1 MNSAV
6 SQSLVNLL
14 LASGVPSHEEAMELA
29 SNLNGGSWT
38 SQVLDSGKVDE
49 QRFLEAI
56 GNYFQVPVISID
68 AKKIERATLSLLPSR
83 FVFQHHILP
92 IEMKDKTV
100 VLATYDLF
108 NSVGRQLASQLLKGP
123 AEWVLVPRGQILRA
137 MKTVYGVGAETF
149 DEILKANRSFE
160 SSQDIEGATDLNADD
175 PDASVVK
182 FVNQIIREAI
192 LERATDIHVE
202 PLENDLRIRYRI
214 DGILHEVAVPPQ
226 LRLLQSAIIS
236 RLKVMAHMDIA
247 ERRLP
252 QDGRIN
258 LQAHDQNIDVRVSTI
273 PTVNGESISLRLLS
287 RDQQQAF
294 GFERLD
300 LSPGHTRIMK
310 TLLTQP
316 NGIILVTGPTGSG
329 KSTSLYCFL
338 SSINSVQRR
347 IITIEEPVEYRLPG
361 VSQIDVKPEIDLT
374 FAKGL
379 RHILRQDPNVVMV
392 GEIRDVETAD
402 ISIRAAMTGHLVF
415 STLHTNDAVGGITR
429 LLDMDVEPF
438 LLASVVK
445 AFIAQR
451 LVRTSCPHCQEPVDY
466 PREYLAEI
474 GIPAELGTR
483 FQKGAGCDSC
493 RQTGYLGRLAIYE
506 ICVVTR
512 AVEEVNHAKTR
523 WWRAEAMRDRGR
535 DGDVAS
541 GRLAPSRGGQDDH
554 RRSGARHADRRSDGG
569 DGSAKRPRRG
579 RRSADGAERS
589 AARTGLRHFL
599 LVIPSRETA
608 RDLAIEYWSHN
619 FSQWVT
625 RIVRVLSPSRCQCQ
639 TIPAPDLSICG
650 FSVWTNS
657 FFFSRRQPLIS
668 FSRAMACRASLN
680 CS

>member
-1 MNSAV
+1 MSSAA
-6 SQSLVNLL
+6 SQSLINLL
-14 LASGVPSHEEAMELA
+14 LEGGVASREEAVELA
-29 SNLNGGSWT
+29 QNLNGGSWT
-38 SQVLDSGKVDE
+38 TQVLDSGKVDE
-49 QRFLEAI
+49 QRLLTAI
-56 GNYFQVPVISID
+56 GKFFRVPVTTIEAKNID
-68 AKKIERATLSLLPSR
+68 RKTLSILPSR

-92 IEMKDKTV
+92 VEEKEKSV

-108 NSVGRQLASQLLKGP
+108 NSTGRQLASQLSKKTV
-123 AEWVLVPRGQILRA
+123 EWVLVPRAQLLRA

-149 DEILKANRSFE
+149 DEILKTNRAFE
-160 SSQDIEGATDLNADD
+160 VLQDTETSTDLNADD
-175 PDASVVK
+175 PEASVVK

-192 LERATDIHVE
+192 VERATDIHVE

-236 RLKVMAHMDIA
+236 RLKVMSHMDIA

-252 QDGRIN
+252 QDGRMN
-258 LQAHDQNIDVRVSTI
+258 LQANGANIDVRVSTI

-287 RDQQQAF
+287 RGEQQF

-300 LSPGHTRIMK
+300 LSKRQEGIIRH
-310 TLLTQP
+310 LLAQP
-316 NGIILVTGPTGSG
+316 NGIILLTGPTGCG

-445 AFIAQR
+445 SFIAQR
-451 LVRTSCPHCQEPVDY
+451 LVRTLCSECAKPVEY
-466 PREYLAEI
+466 PREYLMEI
-474 GIPAELGTR
+474 GVPVKEFGTTFLR
-483 FQKGAGCDSC
+483 GVGCDNC
-493 RQTGYLGRLAIYE
+493 RQTGYQGRAAIYE
-506 ICVVTR
+506 ICVITEPLRKMIMQKRDGGELKQCAIAEGMETLRQDGWRRVSQGKTTI
-512 AVEEVNHAKTR
+512 EEVVRVTQTDEVM
-523 WWRAEAMRDRGR
+523 AETSEEAQPV
-535 DGDVAS
+535 VA
-541 GRLAPSRGGQDDH
+541 
-554 RRSGARHADRRSDGG
+554 G
-569 DGSAKRPRRG
+569 DGA
-579 RRSADGAERS
+579 GA
-589 AARTGLRHFL
+589 
-599 LVIPSRETA
+599 
-608 RDLAIEYWSHN
+608 
-619 FSQWVT
+619 
-625 RIVRVLSPSRCQCQ
+625 
-639 TIPAPDLSICG
+639 
-650 FSVWTNS
+650 
-657 FFFSRRQPLIS
+657 
-668 FSRAMACRASLN
+668 
-680 CS
+680 

>member
-1 MNSAV
+1 VNPAV
-6 SQSLVNLL
+6 SNSLIDLL
-14 LASGVPSHEEAMELA
+14 LASGVPSRDEAAALS

-38 SQVLDSGKVDE
+38 AQVLDSGKVDE

-56 GNYFQVPVISID
+56 GSYFQVPVISID
-68 AKKIERATLSLLPSR
+68 AKRIDRSTLSLLPSR

-92 IEMKDKTV
+92 IETKEKTV

-108 NSVGRQLASQLLKGP
+108 NSVGRQLASQLLKRP
-123 AEWVLVPRGQILRA
+123 TEWVLVPRAQILRA
-137 MKTVYGVGAETF
+137 MKNVYGVGAETF
-149 DEILKANRSFE
+149 DEILKTNRAFENAEDIE
-160 SSQDIEGATDLNADD
+160 SSTDLDAND
-175 PDASVVK
+175 PEASVVK
-182 FVNQIIREAI
+182 FVNQVIREAI

-226 LRLLQSAIIS
+226 LRLLQSAILS

-287 RDQQQAF
+287 RTEQHF
-294 GFERLD
+294 GFDRLD
-300 LSPGHTRIMK
+300 MSEKQSRVIRH
-310 TLLTQP
+310 LLAQP
-316 NGIILVTGPTGSG
+316 NGIILLTGPTGCG

-438 LLASVVK
+438 LLSSVVK

-451 LVRTSCPHCQEPVDY
+451 LVRTLCPHCAQLVDY

-474 GIPAELGTR
+474 SVPAEMGTR
-483 FQKGAGCDSC
+483 FQRGEGCESC
-493 RQTGYLGRLAIYE
+493 RHTGYQGRLAIYE
-506 ICVVTR
+506 ICVVTEPLKKLIMQKR
-512 AVEEVNHAKTR
+512 DGGEMKQCAIAQGMETLRQDGWRRVAQGKTTIEEV
-523 WWRAEAMRDRGR
+523 
-535 DGDVAS
+535 
-541 GRLAPSRGGQDDH
+541 
-554 RRSGARHADRRSDGG
+554 
-569 DGSAKRPRRG
+569 
-579 RRSADGAERS
+579 
-589 AARTGLRHFL
+589 
-599 LVIPSRETA
+599 
-608 RDLAIEYWSHN
+608 
-619 FSQWVT
+619 
-625 RIVRVLSPSRCQCQ
+625 VRVTQ
-639 TIPAPDLSICG
+639 TDEVMAETELQSAPAMVGEGP
-650 FSVWTNS
+650 VAVP
-657 FFFSRRQPLIS
+657 R
-668 FSRAMACRASLN
+668 
-680 CS
+680 

>member
-1 MNSAV
+1 MNAAP
-6 SQSLVNLL
+6 SQSLMNLL
-14 LASGVPSHEEAMELA
+14 LESGVPSSEEAAQLA
-29 SNLNGGSWT
+29 TNLNGGSWVN
-38 SQVLDSGKVDE
+38 QVLDSGKVDE
-49 QRFLEAI
+49 QRFLGAI
-56 GNYFQVPVISID
+56 GKFFRVSIVSID
-68 AKKIERATLSLLPSR
+68 AKNIDRATLSILPSR

-92 IEMKDKTV
+92 IEVKENSV

-108 NSVGRQLASQLLKGP
+108 NSIGRQLASQLLKKP
-123 AEWVLVPRGQILRA
+123 AEWVLVPRAQLLRA
-137 MKTVYGVGAETF
+137 MKRLYGVGAETF
-149 DEILKANRSFE
+149 DEILKTNRAFE
-160 SSQDIEGATDLNADD
+160 ILQDSETGTDLNADD
-175 PDASVVK
+175 PEASVVK

-192 LERATDIHVE
+192 AERATDIHVE

-287 RDQQQAF
+287 RTEQQNF
-294 GFERLD
+294 GFDRLD
-300 LSPGHTRIMK
+300 LSAKQTRIIRA
-310 TLLTQP
+310 LLAQP
-316 NGIILVTGPTGSG
+316 NGIILLTGPTGCG

-402 ISIRAAMTGHLVF
+402 IAIRAAMTGHLVF

-445 AFIAQR
+445 SFIAQR
-451 LVRTSCPHCQEPVDY
+451 LVRTICPDCVQTVDY

-474 GIPAELGTR
+474 GLPVKELGAS
-483 FQKGAGCDSC
+483 FQRGAGCDQC
-493 RQTGYLGRLAIYE
+493 RQTGYQGRAAIYE
-506 ICVVTR
+506 ICVVSEPLRKLIMQKRDGGELKQCAIAEGMETLR
-512 AVEEVNHAKTR
+512 QDGWRRVAKGNTTIEEV
-523 WWRAEAMRDRGR
+523 
-535 DGDVAS
+535 
-541 GRLAPSRGGQDDH
+541 
-554 RRSGARHADRRSDGG
+554 
-569 DGSAKRPRRG
+569 
-579 RRSADGAERS
+579 
-589 AARTGLRHFL
+589 
-599 LVIPSRETA
+599 
-608 RDLAIEYWSHN
+608 
-619 FSQWVT
+619 
-625 RIVRVLSPSRCQCQ
+625 VRVTQ
-639 TIPAPDLSICG
+639 TDE
-650 FSVWTNS
+650 V
-657 FFFSRRQPLIS
+657 
-668 FSRAMACRASLN
+668 MAETTEDAEPVMKR
-680 CS
+680 

>member
-1 MNSAV
+1 VNPAISNS
-6 SQSLVNLL
+6 LIDLL
-14 LASGVPSHEEAMELA
+14 LASGVPSREEAAEL
-29 SNLNGGSWT
+29 STNLNGGSWT
-38 SQVLDSGKVDE
+38 TQVLDSGKVDE

-56 GNYFQVPVISID
+56 GNFFQVPVMSID
-68 AKKIERATLSLLPSR
+68 TKRIERSTLSLLPSR

-92 IEMKDKTV
+92 IETRDKTV

-108 NSVGRQLASQLLKGP
+108 NSVGRQLASQLLKRP
-123 AEWVLVPRGQILRA
+123 TEWVLVPRAQILRA

-149 DEILKANRSFE
+149 DEILKTNRSFE
-160 SSQDIEGATDLNADD
+160 GAEDIETATDLDAND

-202 PLENDLRIRYRI
+202 PLEGDLRIRYRI

-287 RDQQQAF
+287 RTETQHF
-294 GFERLD
+294 GFDRLD
-300 LSPGHTRIMK
+300 MSEKQTQIIRH
-310 TLLTQP
+310 LLAQP
-316 NGIILVTGPTGSG
+316 NGIILLTGPTGCG

-438 LLASVVK
+438 LLSSVVK

-451 LVRTSCPHCQEPVDY
+451 LVRTICPHCVRMYDY

-474 GIPAELGTR
+474 GVPAEMGTQFR
-483 FQKGAGCDSC
+483 RGEGCDSC
-493 RQTGYLGRLAIYE
+493 RQTGYQGRLAIYE
-506 ICVVTR
+506 ICVVTEPLKKLIMQKR
-512 AVEEVNHAKTR
+512 DGGELKQCAISNGMETLRQDGWRRVAQGKSTIEEVVRVTQTDEMMAETELQSAPALM
-523 WWRAEAMRDRGR
+523 AEAP
-535 DGDVAS
+535 V
-541 GRLAPSRGGQDDH
+541 
-554 RRSGARHADRRSDGG
+554 
-569 DGSAKRPRRG
+569 
-579 RRSADGAERS
+579 
-589 AARTGLRHFL
+589 
-599 LVIPSRETA
+599 
-608 RDLAIEYWSHN
+608 
-619 FSQWVT
+619 
-625 RIVRVLSPSRCQCQ
+625 VLS
-639 TIPAPDLSICG
+639 
-650 FSVWTNS
+650 
-657 FFFSRRQPLIS
+657 
-668 FSRAMACRASLN
+668 
-680 CS
+680 

>member
-1 MNSAV
+1 MSSPEDAA
-6 SQSLVNLL
+6 Q
-14 LASGVPSHEEAMELA
+14 LA

-56 GNYFQVPVISID
+56 GKYFQVPVISID
-68 AKKIERATLSLLPSR
+68 AKRIDRQTLSLLPSR

-92 IEMKDKTV
+92 IETKEKSV

-108 NSVGRQLASQLLKGP
+108 NSVGRQLASQLLKLP
-123 AEWVLVPRGQILRA
+123 AEWVLVPRAQILRA

-149 DEILKANRSFE
+149 DEILKTNRSFE
-160 SSQDIEGATDLNADD
+160 NAQDIETSTDLDAND
-175 PDASVVK
+175 PEASVVK

-202 PLENDLRIRYRI
+202 PLEDDLRIRYRI

-287 RDQQQAF
+287 RGGQQF

-300 LSPGHTRIMK
+300 LGKKQEKMIRH
-310 TLLTQP
+310 LLTQP
-316 NGIILVTGPTGSG
+316 NGIILLTGPTGCG

-338 SSINSVQRR
+338 STINSVSRR
-347 IITIEEPVEYRLPG
+347 IITIEEPVEYKLPG
-361 VSQIDVKPEIDLT
+361 VLQMDVKPEIDLT

-392 GEIRDVETAD
+392 GEIRDIETAD

-438 LLASVVK
+438 LLSSVVK
-445 AFIAQR
+445 SFIAQR
-451 LVRTSCPHCQEPVDY
+451 LVRTICPECAEKVDY
-466 PREYLAEI
+466 PADYLAEI
-474 GIPAELGTR
+474 GFPVKELGTQFMR
-483 FQKGAGCDSC
+483 GKGCDHC
-493 RQTGYLGRLAIYE
+493 RHTGYQGRAAIYE
-506 ICVVTR
+506 VCLVTEPLR
-512 AVEEVNHAKTR
+512 KLIMQKKDGGELKQCAISEGMETLRQDGWRRVAAGNSTIEEV
-523 WWRAEAMRDRGR
+523 
-535 DGDVAS
+535 
-541 GRLAPSRGGQDDH
+541 
-554 RRSGARHADRRSDGG
+554 
-569 DGSAKRPRRG
+569 
-579 RRSADGAERS
+579 
-589 AARTGLRHFL
+589 
-599 LVIPSRETA
+599 
-608 RDLAIEYWSHN
+608 
-619 FSQWVT
+619 
-625 RIVRVLSPSRCQCQ
+625 VRVTQ
-639 TIPAPDLSICG
+639 TDE
-650 FSVWTNS
+650 V
-657 FFFSRRQPLIS
+657 
-668 FSRAMACRASLN
+668 MAETTESD
-680 CS
+680 S

>member
-1 MNSAV
+1 MNYAA
-6 SQSLVNLL
+6 SQPLVDIL
-14 LASGVPSHEEAMELA
+14 LASGVQSQEDALQLA
-29 SNLNGGSWT
+29 THLNGGSWT
-38 SQVLDSGKVDE
+38 AHVLDSGKVDE
-49 QRFLEAI
+49 QQFLTAI
-56 GNYFQVPVISID
+56 GNYFNVPVVAIEAKNID
-68 AKKIERATLSLLPSR
+68 RQTLSLLPSR
-83 FVFQHHILP
+83 FVFQHHMLP
-92 IEMKDKTV
+92 IESKENSV

-108 NSVGRQLASQLLKGP
+108 NTVGRQLASQLLKKP
-123 AEWVLVPRGQILRA
+123 AEWVLVPRAQILRA
-137 MKTVYGVGAETF
+137 MKTLYGVGAETF
-149 DEILKANRSFE
+149 DEILKTNRSFE
-160 SSQDIEGATDLNADD
+160 ALQDIETSTDLNADD
-175 PDASVVK
+175 PEASVVK

-192 LERATDIHVE
+192 VERATDIHVE

-252 QDGRIN
+252 QDGRIQ
-258 LQAHDQNIDVRVSTI
+258 LTSSDQEIDVRVSTI

-287 RDQQQAF
+287 RDQQNMF

-300 LSPGHTRIMK
+300 LSEQQTRIMK
-310 TLLTQP
+310 SLLAQP
-316 NGIILVTGPTGSG
+316 NGIVLVTGPTGSG

-451 LVRTSCPHCQEPVDY
+451 LVRTICPDCKTTAGYPIDY
-466 PREYLAEI
+466 LNEI
-474 GIPAELGTR
+474 GAIVSPNFKYYRG
-483 FQKGAGCDSC
+483 QGCDSC
-493 RQTGYLGRLAIYE
+493 RQTGYRGRVAIYE
-506 ICVVTR
+506 ICVVTEPLRRLIIRKGTGSELKQR
-512 AVEEVNHAKTR
+512 AIMDGMMTLRQDGWRRVAQGVTTVEEVLRVTQTDEVM
-523 WWRAEAMRDRGR
+523 AET
-535 DGDVAS
+535 DVI
-541 GRLAPSRGGQDDH
+541 
-554 RRSGARHADRRSDGG
+554 
-569 DGSAKRPRRG
+569 
-579 RRSADGAERS
+579 AE
-589 AARTGLRHFL
+589 
-599 LVIPSRETA
+599 P
-608 RDLAIEYWSHN
+608 
-619 FSQWVT
+619 
-625 RIVRVLSPSRCQCQ
+625 
-639 TIPAPDLSICG
+639 
-650 FSVWTNS
+650 
-657 FFFSRRQPLIS
+657 PLI
-668 FSRAMACRASLN
+668 AQ
-680 CS
+680 

>member
-1 MNSAV
+1 
-6 SQSLVNLL
+6 
-14 LASGVPSHEEAMELA
+14 
-29 SNLNGGSWT
+29 
-38 SQVLDSGKVDE
+38 
-49 QRFLEAI
+49 
-56 GNYFQVPVISID
+56 
-68 AKKIERATLSLLPSR
+68 
-83 FVFQHHILP
+83 
-92 IEMKDKTV
+92 
-100 VLATYDLF
+100 
-108 NSVGRQLASQLLKGP
+108 
-123 AEWVLVPRGQILRA
+123 

-149 DEILKANRSFE
+149 DEILKTNRSFE
-160 SSQDIEGATDLNADD
+160 GAEDIEMATDLDAND

-202 PLENDLRIRYRI
+202 PLEGDLRIRYRI

-287 RDQQQAF
+287 RTETQHF
-294 GFERLD
+294 GFDRLD
-300 LSPGHTRIMK
+300 MSEKQAHIVRN
-310 TLLTQP
+310 LLAQP
-316 NGIILVTGPTGSG
+316 NGIILLTGPTGCG

-438 LLASVVK
+438 LLSSVVK

-451 LVRTSCPHCQEPVDY
+451 LVRTICPHCVRMYDY

-474 GIPAELGTR
+474 GIPAEMGTR
-483 FQKGAGCDSC
+483 FQRGDGCDSC
-493 RQTGYLGRLAIYE
+493 RQTGYQGRLAIYE
-506 ICVVTR
+506 ICVVTEPLKKLIMQKR
-512 AVEEVNHAKTR
+512 DGGELKQCAINNGMETVRQDGWRRVAQGKTTIEEVVRVTQTDEMMAETELQSAPAIM
-523 WWRAEAMRDRGR
+523 AEAPMGR
-535 DGDVAS
+535 
-541 GRLAPSRGGQDDH
+541 
-554 RRSGARHADRRSDGG
+554 
-569 DGSAKRPRRG
+569 
-579 RRSADGAERS
+579 
-589 AARTGLRHFL
+589 
-599 LVIPSRETA
+599 
-608 RDLAIEYWSHN
+608 
-619 FSQWVT
+619 
-625 RIVRVLSPSRCQCQ
+625 
-639 TIPAPDLSICG
+639 
-650 FSVWTNS
+650 
-657 FFFSRRQPLIS
+657 
-668 FSRAMACRASLN
+668 
-680 CS
+680 